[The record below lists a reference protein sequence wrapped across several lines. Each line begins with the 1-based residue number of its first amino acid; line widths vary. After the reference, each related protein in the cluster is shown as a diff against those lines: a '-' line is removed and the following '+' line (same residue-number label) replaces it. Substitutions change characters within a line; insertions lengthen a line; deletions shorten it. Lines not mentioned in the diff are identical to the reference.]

1 MSFQKK
7 LDSANANAVESTP
20 ILIPTYCRYAES
32 LIKESHEKV
41 FHNGI
46 AQTLC
51 YLRSRYW
58 IPRLRELIKKYLRR
72 CSICKRLEGKFFEPP
87 QAPPLPDFRVSENPP
102 FSNVGLDFIGPLLTR
117 TSKDNEV
124 VKSYICLF
132 TCCSTCGIQLETCES
147 LNVSSCR
154 LLFRRFCSRRGLPVL
169 LLSDNASTFKSA
181 SQEIS
186 KIARSKE
193 IKNYVANK
201 GVTWTFIT
209 PRASWMGGSWE
220 RMVKSVKR
228 CLKKTLGRSL
238 LTFEEITTIVC
249 EIEAVLNDRPI
260 TYCYDDEGG
269 ISYPLTPSE
278 LINGRCLTKLND
290 RVFEIINTNEALTK
304 KVRYHRNLLCGFTN
318 RWQTEYLQSLQEVS
332 SKPGS
337 KSSNIEVGEVVIIKD
352 ENSPR
357 QMWKLGH
364 VNVDELIKSNDGLIR
379 SAIVRTNTKEGKATL
394 LK

>member
-1 MSFQKK
+1 M
-7 LDSANANAVESTP
+7 
-20 ILIPTYCRYAES
+20 
-32 LIKESHEKV
+32 
-41 FHNGI
+41 
-46 AQTLC
+46 
-51 YLRSRYW
+51 
-58 IPRLRELIKKYLRR
+58 
-72 CSICKRLEGKFFEPP
+72 
-87 QAPPLPDFRVSENPP
+87 PDFRVSENPP
-102 FSNVGLDFIGPLLTR
+102 FSNVRLDFIGPLLTR
-117 TSKDNEV
+117 TSKDNKV

-132 TCCSTCGIQLETCES
+132 TCCSTRGVHLETCES
-147 LNVSSCR
+147 LNVSSFR
-154 LLFRRFCSRRGLPVL
+154 LLFRRFCSRRSLPVL

-181 SQEIS
+181 NSQEIR

-201 GVTWTFIT
+201 EITWTFIT
-209 PRASWMGGSWE
+209 PRASWMGCSWE

-238 LTFEEITTIVC
+238 LSFEEITTIVC

-278 LINGRCLTKLND
+278 FINGCCLTKLND

-304 KVRYHRNLLCGFTN
+304 KVRYYRNLLRGFTN

-337 KSSNIEVGEVVIIKD
+337 KSSNIEVGEVVVIKD

-364 VNVDELIKSNDGLIR
+364 IPELIKSDDCLNR
-379 SAIVRTNTKEGKATL
+379 SAVVRTNMKEGKMTL
-394 LK
+394 LKRPVKHLVPLEIRTVEISDTKGKIPKYVNKAHDSKGNEQKHELKRERRTAACIGKILKRESDEL